1 MPNNTFE
8 RTELLNIV
16 KRIKALVGAQREI
29 ADKDGLMLNLSSPR
43 LDKMVNKRVNKR
55 NRPKLAKRSSSV
67 KQVTL
72 EDLRRTVLNC
82 RECGLCKT
90 RTNVVFGEGIKN
102 AKLLFVGE
110 APGFEEDKQGIPFV
124 GRAGQLL
131 TKIIVSI
138 GLKREDVYIAN
149 ILKCRPPQNRNP
161 LPSEVKACTP
171 YLIKQIELIK
181 PEVICALGT
190 FAAQALLATTEPISE
205 LRGRFHIWRD
215 IKVMPTYHP
224 AYLLRNPSAK
234 RPVWQDMKKIRQAL

>member
-16 KRIKALVGAQREI
+16 KRVKALVGAQREI

-43 LDKMVNKRVNKR
+43 LDKRVNKRVNKGKQ
-55 NRPKLAKRSSSV
+55 PKSAKKSSSV

-72 EDLRRTVLNC
+72 EDLRKEVLNC
-82 RECGLCKT
+82 RKCGLYKT
-90 RTNVVFGEGIKN
+90 RMNIVFGEGSRN

-138 GLKREDVYIAN
+138 GFKRGDVYIAN

-161 LPSEVKACTP
+161 LPSEVKTCTP

-190 FAAQALLATTEPISE
+190 FAAQTLLATTEPISK

>member
-1 MPNNTFE
+1 MPNNGFG
-8 RTELLNIV
+8 RAELLNIV
-16 KRIKALVGAQREI
+16 KRVKALVGAQREI
-29 ADKDGLMLNLSSPR
+29 ADKGGLMLNLSYQR
-43 LDKMVNKRVNKR
+43 LDKRVNKG
-55 NRPKLAKRSSSV
+55 NQPKLAKNPSSV

-72 EDLRRTVLNC
+72 EDLRKKVLNC
-82 RECGLCKT
+82 RKCALHKS
-90 RTNVVFGEGIKN
+90 RTNVVFGEGNKK
-102 AKLLFVGE
+102 AKLLFIGE
-110 APGFEEDKQGIPFV
+110 APGFEEDKQGLPFV

-131 TKIIVSI
+131 TKIIDSV

-161 LPSEVKACTP
+161 LPKEVKTCTP

-190 FAAQALLATTEPISE
+190 FAAQTILATAEPISK

-224 AYLLRNPSAK
+224 AYLLRNPSGK
-234 RPVWQDMKKIRQAL
+234 RPVWEDMKKIRQSLHF

>member
-1 MPNNTFE
+1 MPNNSFG
-8 RTELLNIV
+8 RAELLNIV
-16 KRIKALVGAQREI
+16 KRVKALVGAQREI
-29 ADKDGLMLNLSSPR
+29 ADKDGLMLNLSHQR
-43 LDKMVNKRVNKR
+43 LDKKVNKGNQ
-55 NRPKLAKRSSSV
+55 PKSAKSPSSV

-72 EDLRRTVLNC
+72 EDLRKKVLNC
-82 RECGLCKT
+82 RKCGLYRT
-90 RTNVVFGEGIKN
+90 RTNVVFGEGNKN

-124 GRAGQLL
+124 GKAGQLL
-131 TKIIVSI
+131 TRIINSI

-161 LPSEVKACTP
+161 LPNEVKACTP

-190 FAAQALLATTEPISE
+190 FAAQTILATTEPISK

-224 AYLLRNPSAK
+224 AYLLRNPSGK
-234 RPVWQDMKKIRQAL
+234 RAVWEDMKKIRQAL